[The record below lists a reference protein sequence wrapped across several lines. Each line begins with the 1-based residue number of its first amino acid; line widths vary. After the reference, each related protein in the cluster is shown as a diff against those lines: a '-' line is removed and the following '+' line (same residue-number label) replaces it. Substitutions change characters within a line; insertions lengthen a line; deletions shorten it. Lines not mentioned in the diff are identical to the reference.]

1 MSYQVLARK
10 WRPAKFEQMVG
21 QAHVLLALTN
31 ALSQQRLHHAYLFTG
46 TRGVGKTSLARLFA
60 KGLNCEQG
68 VTANPCGVCSSCEEI
83 AQGRFVD
90 LIEVDAASRTKVDDT
105 RELLDNVQYRPSR
118 GRYKVY
124 LIDEVHMLSRS
135 SFNALLKTLEEPPEH
150 VKFLLATTDPQK
162 LPVTVLSRCLQFN
175 LKSLSQEEIAKQLD
189 FVLTQEQ
196 LPFENQALT
205 LLAKAANGSMRD
217 ALSLTDQ
224 AIAFGSGQVM
234 HQQVQTMLGSIDQQQ
249 VIALLKALCDADIEP
264 LMQTVSKVLAFGAD
278 AQEVLRSLLELLHQI
293 TLTQFAP
300 AAAQSSLYSEQILA
314 FAQQISAEQ
323 IQLYYQMLL
332 AGRKDLPFAP
342 DPKSGLEMALLRA
355 VAFVPEKQAKRW
367 VTGTPAKVDLTEAAL
382 ISQEVIETRPKS
394 ATENVIQQSLAA
406 DTEEATG
413 IEITSLELASIENIS
428 AQGSDTK
435 TVVEQSTPLAAHS
448 HSQLQPQPQPQDDLD
463 DKAVVDNEDDAAA
476 ELIAQQA
483 MVLNQAESMG
493 FASNSTATKIIDSE
507 SDSQTDI
514 SLQSETELTIAAAV
528 EPEFIDNNQSS
539 GQLSDQYS
547 TTDYGDY
554 SDIQYGD
561 DDGQDNSDYEDYL
574 AYNQHSA
581 GDASLTPLQPTK
593 GLKADSEQLDPSVS
607 SSVQQHDG
615 IINNTD
621 GLVELDDDP
630 LDDILD
636 LVLASRDTLLAEV
649 IAHKAQDEVDASH
662 KKAADKQQ
670 AKQSKLGSVSTL
682 ELKSNDKIAPQ
693 QSLAQ
698 DEEPQTVI
706 AESTSPATTT
716 IPTQNTHAHQA
727 DTVYDRPPWEAPTDE
742 ELAEKVQSRLSQSES
757 LSLPSEPAISSVPTE
772 PSLEQHKTPVGI
784 DSNDTITNH
793 VEMADVDT
801 QQHVQ
806 VEPVAETIPAI
817 GYPTVIGH
825 KITGHTVD
833 LHWYQV
839 MAQVK
844 VGGRVR
850 QLGVNS
856 LCKEVSNPIQLTL
869 KPDQKH
875 LCADIA
881 IGQLQ
886 AGLSAFLQQDI
897 QVNIDIGQDS
907 KRETPLELR
916 KRFHHELVLQAKQSI
931 LTDDSVKWMID
942 QLAAQLDDN
951 SVVYPPEQLNTVAE
965 QIPALLG

>member
-175 LKSLSQEEIAKQLD
+175 LKSLSQEEITKQLD

-205 LLAKAANGSMRD
+205 LLSKAANGSMRD

-264 LMQTVSKVLAFGAD
+264 LMQTVAKVLAFGAD

-355 VAFVPEKQAKRW
+355 VAFVPEKQVKRW
-367 VTGTPAKVDLTEAAL
+367 ITDTPAKVDLTEAAQT
-382 ISQEVIETRPKS
+382 SQEVTETRPKS
-394 ATENVIQQSLAA
+394 AVEHTTEIA
-406 DTEEATG
+406 DIKATDVKITNTEILVESSATLFAHTPDTQT
-413 IEITSLELASIENIS
+413 ETEVKQHVS
-428 AQGSDTK
+428 AQI
-435 TVVEQSTPLAAHS
+435 PI
-448 HSQLQPQPQPQDDLD
+448 
-463 DKAVVDNEDDAAA
+463 DNDDAVAA
-476 ELIAQQA
+476 EELIAQQA
-483 MVLNQAESMG
+483 MLLNQAESMG
-493 FASNSTATKIIDSE
+493 FASNSTLNDSKNIDSGRDTKVGISPE
-507 SDSQTDI
+507 SSIDATTESIVDPVIEQASTVSAVTLPVADI
-514 SLQSETELTIAAAV
+514 SLDEIEHHQPNERV
-528 EPEFIDNNQSS
+528 N
-539 GQLSDQYS
+539 DQYS
-547 TTDYGDY
+547 AGYVDYGD
-554 SDIQYGD
+554 IQD
-561 DDGQDNSDYEDYL
+561 DDQDNSDYEDYL
-574 AYNQHSA
+574 AYNQYSA
-581 GDASLTPLQPTK
+581 GEAALTP
-593 GLKADSEQLDPSVS
+593 SHSVEKS
-607 SSVQQHDG
+607 DVDNTLSPLPQAPLVQQDDTEKH
-615 IINNTD
+615 TAT
-621 GLVELDDDP
+621 LVEVD
-630 LDDILD
+630 DDILD

-649 IAHKAQDEVDASH
+649 SAQKAQDEVDASH

-670 AKQSKLGSVSTL
+670 AKQTKLGSVSIL
-682 ELKSNDKIAPQ
+682 ELKSDAKVASQNND
-693 QSLAQ
+693 
-698 DEEPQTVI
+698 
-706 AESTSPATTT
+706 
-716 IPTQNTHAHQA
+716 AHQDA
-727 DTVYDRPPWEAPTDE
+727 VYDRPPWEAPTEE
-742 ELAEKVQSRLSQSES
+742 ELAQQV
-757 LSLPSEPAISSVPTE
+757 SLPDEQPIEPLNSSSELIIPFVSAETSFQQKMQTPIDTVP
-772 PSLEQHKTPVGI
+772 
-784 DSNDTITNH
+784 NDTVIDNDNDN
-793 VEMADVDT
+793 MADVDT
-801 QQHVQ
+801 QQYLQ
-806 VEPVAETIPAI
+806 VEPMAETRPIINHPA
-817 GYPTVIGH
+817 VIGH
-825 KITGHTVD
+825 EITGHDVD

-886 AGLSAFLQQDI
+886 AGLSVFLQQDI
-897 QVNIDIGQDS
+897 QVNIDIGQDPQ
-907 KRETPLELR
+907 RETPLELR

-942 QLAAQLDDN
+942 ELAAQLDED